1 MRIILLTFT
10 EENHFTIRA
19 ELHIERKLLPLGLM
33 SVQPTHHSTHHE
45 HAKIFIMYHNLRY
58 EFIDVQ
64 IRRLPLP
71 LRFRGSL

>member
-19 ELHIERKLLPLGLM
+19 ELYLERKLLPLGLV
-33 SVQPTHHSTHHE
+33 SVQPTHHPTHNKHV
-45 HAKIFIMYHNLRY
+45 KIFIMYHNLRY
-58 EFIDVQ
+58 EFINVQ
-64 IRRLPLP
+64 IRRLPFP